1 MYNHFW
7 LYALFFSLPVCT
19 APLQA
24 QSSEADWLER
34 GLIAESRGN
43 PVEALEIW
51 SGGMQQMDPVDTRI
65 GFEFIRV
72 VTKHNLSDY
81 YEAATT
87 YYLTALAGSFSDV
100 NSGAIRQE
108 MERLQPIVGAGIYRQ
123 WVTWFEEKDPAL
135 FTDMRGFWRQMD
147 PTPGS
152 EINERLIEHWQ
163 RISYVKET
171 FTRNADTIYGSDAR
185 GILYIRY
192 GEPDRRES
200 GTLTIDRQTTGRWLA
215 RQFDTAESRE
225 VLNESSSSTG
235 PPAVSDREDPRHSFD
250 QLGEYLLQFHT
261 QPEYEIWVYEPFT
274 DASDQSLLFIFGTDP
289 REETFRQLQSIG
301 DLIPERAYLEDQ
313 RNQPN
318 TPEFVRMGLTP
329 ALALQMLYYEQL
341 SKISPYFRERLNT
354 VRTAYLEQGGEAGR
368 DLDLAMRNQS
378 REHLHLRTAE
388 NPLEASTAER
398 LMPQIPVEVHQY
410 RLLDES
416 MEPVLVTFLES
427 RPVAALLQDLNRV
440 PEPVSVSGDTVIT
453 QQLRPYEL
461 THLLQIYNRS
471 WEVEAHR
478 PDSPAL
484 SLSVTS
490 DPDAI
495 IQSVFQTAHRGAQF
509 QSATALLTQET
520 DSTTRNR
527 YSSLFPAG
535 LRGLGAVKNR
545 QPEPLQASPGEL
557 EMADLILGFRDD
569 GLPDQYPFNFQVAND
584 QMIPADESLVLHF
597 EVYNLAP
604 NPDTGFTRF
613 ELTYR
618 IYPVL
623 EDGTVVHD
631 EEEFYLTINFEDDRT
646 RVVEDLE
653 IQTSGLQEGL
663 YELQVYIRDRINDQQ
678 QQKNIR
684 FEVTNQG
691 NIPMDS

>member
-7 LYALFFSLPVCT
+7 LYALFFLLPVCT

-24 QSSEADWLER
+24 QSNETDWLER
-34 GLIAESRGN
+34 GLVAESRGN

-51 SGGMQQMDPVDTRI
+51 SEGMQQMDPVDARI

-72 VTKHNLSDY
+72 VTEQNLPEF
-81 YEAATT
+81 YEAATN
-87 YYLTALAGSFSDV
+87 YYLAALEGPFNDV

-123 WVTWFEEKDPAL
+123 WVAWFEENDSSL

-147 PTPGS
+147 PTPDS
-152 EINERLIEHWQ
+152 VVNERLIEHWQ
-163 RISYVKET
+163 RIRYASDT

-192 GEPDRRES
+192 GEPDRVES
-200 GTLTIDRQTTGRWLA
+200 GTLSINRQATGRWLA
-215 RQFDTAESRE
+215 RQFDTAESKE
-225 VLNESSSSTG
+225 AQDENSNSTS
-235 PPAVSDREDPRHSFD
+235 PPVVSDREDPRHSFE

-261 QPEYEIWVYEPFT
+261 QPEYEIWIYEPFT
-274 DASDQSLLFIFGTDP
+274 DTSDQTLIYIFGTDP
-289 REETFRQLQSIG
+289 QEDTFRQLQSVG
-301 DLIPERAYLEDQ
+301 DFIPERAYLGDQ

-318 TPEFVRMGLTP
+318 APEFVRMGLTP

-341 SKISPYFRERLNT
+341 SEISPYFRERLNA
-354 VRTAYLEQGGEAGR
+354 VRTAWLEQGEGAGR

-378 REHLHLRTAE
+378 REKLLLRAAE

-398 LMPQIPVEVHQY
+398 LIPQIPIDVHQY

-416 MEPVLVTFLES
+416 LEPVLITFLES
-427 RPVAALLQDLNRV
+427 QPVSALLQDLNQV
-440 PEPVSVSGDTVIT
+440 PDPEAVSGDTVIT
-453 QQLRPYEL
+453 QQLPPYEL
-461 THLLQIYNRS
+461 THLLQVYNRS
-471 WEVEAHR
+471 WEVDIHR

-484 SLSVTS
+484 NLSDTS
-490 DPDAI
+490 DPNAI
-495 IQSVFQTAHRGAQF
+495 IQSVFQTPHQAAQF
-509 QSATALLTQET
+509 QSATALLTQES
-520 DSTTRNR
+520 DSTDQNR
-527 YSSLFPAG
+527 YSTLFPAG

-545 QPEPLQASPGEL
+545 QPEPLEASPEQL
-557 EMADLILGFRDD
+557 EVGDLILGFRDD
-569 GLPDQYPFNFQVAND
+569 GLPERYPFNFRVAND
-584 QMIPADESLVLHF
+584 QMIPADETLVLHF

-653 IQTSGLQEGL
+653 IQTSNLQEGL
-663 YELQVYIRDRINDQQ
+663 YELQVYIQDRVNDQQ

-691 NIPMDS
+691 KIPIDS